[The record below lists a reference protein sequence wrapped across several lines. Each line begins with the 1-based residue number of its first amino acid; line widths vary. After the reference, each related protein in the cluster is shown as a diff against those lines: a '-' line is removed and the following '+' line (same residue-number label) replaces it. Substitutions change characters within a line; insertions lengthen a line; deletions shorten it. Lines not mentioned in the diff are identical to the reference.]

1 MGRVNFRD
9 IRREERLLGGKRI
22 PVAVLP
28 RLSRNAGVW
37 SAARS
42 LLRSMRLTLHY
53 LVRPS
58 TVATRQYPENRAT
71 LKFPERYRAVL
82 RLVEEEGCH
91 RCAAACRL
99 CEKSCPNGSIKV
111 ISRMGAISG
120 KVELDR
126 YIWRQDSCTLCNACI
141 QACPFGALEMRPDFE
156 NAVYDRRLLIYTL
169 NRYAG
174 PPASVLHKEENP
186 EARRKMMEPRDR
198 YGGPVPANGYFLPNV
213 PPLGG
218 APGPDA
224 AAMDPVAG
232 KGEPA

>member
-1 MGRVNFRD
+1 MMGRVNFRD

-28 RLSRNAGVW
+28 RLSRNGGVW

-42 LLRSMRLTLHY
+42 LLRGMRLTLHY

-58 TVATRQYPENRAT
+58 TVVTRQYPENRAG

-82 RLVEEEGCH
+82 RLVEEEGFH
-91 RCAAACRL
+91 RCTACRL
-99 CEKSCPNGSIKV
+99 CEKSCPNASIKV
-111 ISRMGAISG
+111 ISRKGAVSG

-126 YIWRQDSCTLCNACI
+126 YIWRQYSCTVCNACV

-186 EARRKMMEPRDR
+186 ETCRKMMEPRDR
-198 YGGPVPANGYFLPNV
+198 YGGPVPANGHFLPNV
-213 PPLGG
+213 TPLG

-224 AAMDPVAG
+224 AATDPVAG